1 MILELSDLD
10 AIQDNA
16 LKQFGRASGQKADP
30 SNREEIERETAR
42 LESQLEQLYSF
53 TALMARREPDMAKTA
68 ELWARL
74 VRISDVFAGRVF
86 PALETAMRSPR
97 KCMTAS
103 WNIRSAAEELRA
115 PPQPMIDASEV
126 AALAVLLRPLRQCL
140 RASLARS
147 AGGSPASF
155 SHGWNCSIN
164 GKGRTWIS
172 MRSGFEIVK
181 RCKEYLRKNLTR

>member
-16 LKQFGRASGQKADP
+16 LKQFEERLAKADP

-86 PALETAMRSPR
+86 QLSKQHAFATKVYDSILD
-97 KCMTAS
+97 
-103 WNIRSAAEELRA
+103 IRSAAEELRA
-115 PPQPMIDASEV
+115 
-126 AALAVLLRPLRQCL
+126 LH
-140 RASLARS
+140 
-147 AGGSPASF
+147 SP
-155 SHGWNCSIN
+155 
-164 GKGRTWIS
+164 
-172 MRSGFEIVK
+172 
-181 RCKEYLRKNLTR
+181 